1 MAWLRQ
7 HIEAGQVR
15 MVAHVTVEPPGY
27 IVRLTEALP
36 PRAVHESGHRYTS
49 RELAFA
55 AAEVLVRH
63 RLGGHECGL
72 SCSGWIEDP
81 SMS

>member
-15 MVAHVTVEPPGY
+15 AVAHVTADPGGY
-27 IVRLTEALP
+27 SVRLTEALP
-36 PRAVHESGHRYTS
+36 PRPPHESGHRYAS

-55 AAEVLVRH
+55 AADVLVRH
-63 RLGGHECGL
+63 RLGGHECGA
-72 SCSGWIEDP
+72 CSGWIEDP
-81 SMS
+81 SVR